1 MTPSGNDAQPTIN
14 DVAERAGVSRA
25 TASRALAGYGVVNS
39 ETRAR
44 VLEAALALGYVPNVV
59 ARSMRAGSTKTIG
72 LIITQVGLSVFDLA
86 VRVVIDVAHAR
97 GYQVLVANTNEDL
110 LAERDAVRVMLEKQV
125 DGLILVPSAV
135 DDLRFLEPSALKG
148 KPIILLDRSLPTAG
162 MPSVTGDNRQ
172 GCRDA
177 VTHLLDHGHRR
188 IGMIV
193 ATANIRGFTSERP
206 LGLVTTLDDRVEGY
220 LEGLRAVGIE
230 PSTEWT
236 RYAGDSDALAA
247 AAAREVLTSADR
259 PSALIASNANVAL
272 AILRVAQELELEV
285 GRDISVIG
293 FDDSPW
299 APVLTPGLTV
309 VDLPI
314 EDMAKA
320 ALESL
325 IAQITDRT
333 PGRTS
338 VFPMRLIP
346 RASVARTA
354 TT

>member
-1 MTPSGNDAQPTIN
+1 MTSSGNDAQPTIN

-25 TASRALAGYGVVNS
+25 TASRALADYGVVNS

-44 VLEAALALGYVPNVV
+44 VLDAAVELGYVANVV

-86 VRVVIDVAHAR
+86 MRVVIDIAHTR

-110 LAERDAVRVMLEKQV
+110 MAERDAVRVMLEKQV

-135 DDLRFLEPSALKG
+135 DDLRFLEPGALKG
-148 KPIILLDRSLPTAG
+148 KPIILLDRSLAAPG
-162 MPSVTGDNRQ
+162 LPSVTGDNRQ
-172 GCRDA
+172 GSRDA
-177 VTHLLDHGHRR
+177 VAHLRLHGHER
-188 IGMIV
+188 IGMIIS
-193 ATANIRGFTSERP
+193 TANIRGVTSVRP
-206 LGLVTTLDDRVEGY
+206 AGLVSTLDDRVEGY
-220 LEGLRAVGIE
+220 LEELRAAGVE
-230 PSTEWT
+230 PHAEWT
-236 RYAGDSDALAA
+236 RYAGDSDALAVG
-247 AAAREVLTSADR
+247 AARAILTSANR

-272 AILRVAQELELEV
+272 AILRIAQELGLAV
-285 GRDISVIG
+285 GSDISVIG

-325 IAQITDRT
+325 IAQITDHT
-333 PGRTS
+333 PGITS

-346 RASVARTA
+346 RGSVARPS

>member
-1 MTPSGNDAQPTIN
+1 MTSSGNDAHPTIN

-25 TASRALAGYGVVNS
+25 TASRALADYGVVNS

-44 VLEAALALGYVPNVV
+44 VLEAASELGYVANVV

-86 VRVVIDVAHAR
+86 VRVVIDIAHTR

-110 LAERDAVRVMLEKQV
+110 VAERDAVRVMLEKQV

-135 DDLRFLEPSALKG
+135 EDLRFLEPSALKS
-148 KPIILLDRSLPTAG
+148 KPIILLDRSLPSPG

-172 GCRDA
+172 GSRDA
-177 VTHLLDHGHRR
+177 VAHLLEHGHER
-188 IGMIV
+188 IGLIV
-193 ATANIRGFTSERP
+193 STANIRGVTSDRP
-206 LGLVTTLDDRVEGY
+206 PGLVSTLDDRVEGY
-220 LEGLRAVGIE
+220 LEELRSAGIE
-230 PSTEWT
+230 PRAEWT

-247 AAAREVLTSADR
+247 DAAREVLTTTDR

-272 AILRVAQELELEV
+272 AILRVAQELDLGV
-285 GRDISVIG
+285 GPDISVIG

-314 EDMAKA
+314 EDMARA

-325 IAQITDRT
+325 IEQITART
-333 PGRTS
+333 PGRTA

-346 RASVARTA
+346 RASVARPATA
-354 TT
+354 